1 MKAVNGALCQACWFY
16 HIFKQKKKKFKK
28 VGFPVGSDS
37 KESTCNA
44 RDLGSVPGMGRSLG
58 ERNGNPLQYSYLEKS
73 HEQGSLVGYSPWDSE
88 EWDTTEQLTLSLPH

>member
-1 MKAVNGALCQACWFY
+1 M
-16 HIFKQKKKKFKK
+16 
-28 VGFPVGSDS
+28 GFPSGSDG
-37 KESTCNA
+37 KESAYNVE
-44 RDLGSVPGMGRSLG
+44 DLSLISGLGRSLG